1 MLVLKRGHYV
11 VIGRVELFVIGIAVT
26 VVRALPITNKV
37 DGERFE
43 LSTTCV

>member
-1 MLVLKRGHYV
+1 LKRGNYIV
-11 VIGRVELFVIGIAVT
+11 MGGVELLVIGIAVT
-26 VVRALPITNKV
+26 VVLALPISNEV

>member
-1 MLVLKRGHYV
+1 MKRGNYV
-11 VIGRVELFVIGIAVT
+11 VIGGVALFVIGIAVT
-26 VVRALPITNKV
+26 VVLALPIANEV